1 MDCSKVIYWLVAALV
16 RALKTACQTAVA
28 LIGTEMVAITSLDW
42 TQIAAVSATAFVL
55 SVLTSIAGVPEVQE
69 GESLPKLAKGAKE

>member
-1 MDCSKVIYWLVAALV
+1 MDGSKVIYWLVAALV

-69 GESLPKLAKGAKE
+69 GESLPKLAEGAKE